1 MPFWAHGWEGAKAF
15 CTAVVQSGDLRGGSV
30 GMEWGAGEDVP
41 ATFQKK
47 RPCAAALVL
56 DDRSGYLL
64 GRSGSCSAV
73 VAFPL
78 HRETES
84 Y

>member
-1 MPFWAHGWEGAKAF
+1 MF
-15 CTAVVQSGDLRGGSV
+15 CNGPLQSGDLWGGSV

-56 DDRSGYLL
+56 NDRSGYPVRHL
-64 GRSGSCSAV
+64 CSDTTGPGGTAG
-73 VAFPL
+73 P
-78 HRETES
+78 HRQSTRVDWL
-84 Y
+84 